1 MENTM
6 ITAIPAKNR
15 KTFAG
20 MLAFAA
26 VAAISAALPAYAGQD
41 DEIDLV
47 PLVPTISDISGIW
60 NYETSFPTESG
71 PCPSGYAM
79 SGDILVISHPSGTT
93 PPGYEESL
101 GQYVKVTI
109 LSGSVCRP
117 ESICKMAGYMNNNMT
132 DSGVMG
138 KVVTVGSFAVVDDEH
153 GEVANA
159 WTLYFNSATAGV
171 GSGSARYDHPDGSCE
186 WAYDILLE
194 RSGKEGE

>member
-6 ITAIPAKNR
+6 ITAIPAKSH
-15 KTFAG
+15 KTLISI
-20 MLAFAA
+20 LAFA
-26 VAAISAALPAYAGQD
+26 VGMAISSPLPVYAGQD

-47 PLVPTISDISGIW
+47 PLVPTISDISGFW
-60 NYETSFPTESG
+60 NYETSFPAESG

-79 SGDILVISHPSGTT
+79 SGEILVVTNPSGTT
-93 PPGYEESL
+93 PPGFEESA

-117 ESICKMAGYMNNNMT
+117 ESICHMAGYMNDNMT
-132 DSGVMG
+132 DSGVLG
-138 KVVTVGSFAVVDDEH
+138 KVITVGSFAVVDDEH

-159 WTLYFNSATAGV
+159 WTLYFNSATDGV
-171 GSGSARYDHPDGSCE
+171 GLGSARYDHPDGSCE

-194 RSGKEGE
+194 RSD